1 METFLT
7 PDPLHP
13 LVIDA
18 PAIKPQPSVDKPP
31 APAHGYDCEA
41 SAPRCLPV
49 AQGAAGYCGVDLS
62 TGRHAAGKPGIDPAE
77 PPRPCDDAPGL
88 EVSLGKLL
96 KHRLIEFCVS
106 KEALKA
112 GVLQLKLF

>member
-1 METFLT
+1 
-7 PDPLHP
+7 
-13 LVIDA
+13 V
-18 PAIKPQPSVDKPP
+18 
-31 APAHGYDCEA
+31 
-41 SAPRCLPV
+41 
-49 AQGAAGYCGVDLS
+49 YCGVDLS
-62 TGRHAAGKPGIDPAE
+62 TDRHDVEKPGIDHAE
-77 PPRPCDDAPGL
+77 PLRPCDDAPGS